1 MYVDALRE
9 YLRACLVCNLSGAEH
24 ILGSWGRL
32 SFDGAARGYPT
43 RHRQFLLDRGKD
55 CAGISLV
62 LSQGCASGHL
72 GTAKRYHPQ
81 PISLRGF
88 NPTGSDLTGWL
99 APRAF

>member
-62 LSQGCASGHL
+62 LSQGCASGTS
-72 GTAKRYHPQ
+72 GQ
-81 PISLRGF
+81 PSVTILNLSH
-88 NPTGSDLTGWL
+88 SVDLIR
-99 APRAF
+99 PVPI